1 MSKIKNII
9 FDFGGVLIDWNP
21 EYLFRKEFA
30 NESDMN
36 WFLENIW
43 TPEWNIQ
50 QDAGRSLAEATEI
63 LQIEHPE
70 HKEMIELYYGRWEEM
85 LGGIIEDNV
94 RVLDL
99 LKEKYPLYGLTN
111 WSAET
116 IPIAYSRYDF
126 FNYLEGIV
134 VSGDEKLIKPD
145 PKLYQVLLDRYRLKA
160 NESLFIDDN
169 FHNIETARQM
179 GFHTI
184 HFTDNMDLEKVVKEM
199 GVL

>member
-1 MSKIKNII
+1 MSKIKNVI

-21 EYLFRKEFA
+21 AYLYRKEFTS
-30 NESDMN
+30 ESDMN
-36 WFLENIW
+36 WFLENIC

-63 LQIEHPE
+63 LQKEHPQ
-70 HKEMIELYYGRWEEM
+70 HKEMIELYYARWDEM
-85 LGGIIEDNV
+85 LGGTIEENV
-94 RVLDL
+94 RVLDK

-145 PKLYQVLLDRYRLKA
+145 PKLYQVLLDRYKLKA

-169 FHNIETARQM
+169 FHNIETAREM

-184 HFTDNMDLEKVVKEM
+184 HFTDNMDLEKEVKEM

>member
-21 EYLFRKEFA
+21 AYLYRKEFKS
-30 NESDMN
+30 ESDMN
-36 WFLENIW
+36 WFLENIC

-63 LQIEHPE
+63 LQKEHPQ
-70 HKEMIELYYGRWEEM
+70 HKEMIELYYGRWDEM
-85 LGGIIEDNV
+85 LGGTIEDNV

-145 PKLYQVLLDRYRLKA
+145 PKLYQVLLDRYKLKA

-169 FHNIETARQM
+169 FHNIETAREM

-184 HFTDNMDLEKVVKEM
+184 HFTDNMDLEKGVKEM
-199 GVL
+199 GLL